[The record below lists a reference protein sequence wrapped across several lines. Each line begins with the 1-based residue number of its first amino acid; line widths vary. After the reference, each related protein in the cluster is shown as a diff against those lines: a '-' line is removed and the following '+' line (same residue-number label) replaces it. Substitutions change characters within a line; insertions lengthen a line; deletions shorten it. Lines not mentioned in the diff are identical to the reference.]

1 MNYLLCPE
9 CGSLL
14 PATISTSARIT
25 CAKCGFETKIKKLC
39 CKMCPDCQSLLYSLP
54 AELEMAVFPCAA
66 KHAEEKERRRRRAE
80 EERKAVDTAA
90 AASPSEP
97 EPVEPAE
104 PAAPETG
111 VDESPANPY
120 PPIPCEICG
129 AMMKPKGSE
138 YPVCPS
144 CGSEPSRAYIH
155 EQLYKLGGPLAPLQ
169 IKWHPEHQEM
179 MHIDR
184 NSAAIPPYSVVIVG
198 EDQVALY
205 KAGGSSIWL
214 TGGNTYPLFDDLRTE
229 DQIVEGI
236 YRGNAMEDSLG
247 YRIDTTIIFF
257 DKRIQSTAFTA
268 SLTLPDGVW
277 QVSLPVSVGVQL
289 SEPETLMQNSLNLS
303 DAETMTR
310 ELIGYVQTAVSKEIS
325 QRLLDIPD
333 ESMAEARK
341 ASDVRRL
348 LRNAVALESAAIR
361 QRVNLELV
369 PRYGVQAAFLEV
381 DVSAAEL
388 LNTEESD
395 RVACPVCH
403 AENWVPKG
411 SKNSFSCRKC
421 GSHLSWC
428 ITCGA
433 YTTTRL
439 TARHTKECVKCGFE
453 KF

>member
-9 CGSLL
+9 CGALL
-14 PATISTSARIT
+14 PATVSPSARIA
-25 CAKCGFETKIKKLC
+25 CAKCGFETKTKKLC
-39 CKMCPDCQSLLYSLP
+39 CKMCPDCQSLLYTLP
-54 AELEMAVFPCAA
+54 AQLEKAAFPCAA
-66 KHAEEKERRRRRAE
+66 KHIEEKEWRRRKAE
-80 EERKAVDTAA
+80 EERKAAEAA
-90 AASPSEP
+90 AASTPEP
-97 EPVEPAE
+97 EPVEPVEPAE
-104 PAAPETG
+104 PEAVEG
-111 VDESPANPY
+111 ESPANPY

-129 AMMKPKGSE
+129 AMLKPKGDE

-144 CGSEPSRAYIH
+144 CGSQPTRGHIH

-169 IKWHPEHQEM
+169 IKWHPGPNEM

-198 EDQVALY
+198 KDQAALY
-205 KAGGSSIWL
+205 KAGGDSIWL
-214 TGGNTYPLFDDLRTE
+214 TGGSTYPLFDDFRTE

-236 YRGNAMEDSLG
+236 YRGNAAEESLN
-247 YRIDTTIIFF
+247 YRIDTAIIFF
-257 DKRIQSTAFTA
+257 DKRIQNTAF
-268 SLTLPDGVW
+268 SLSLSLLDGVW
-277 QVSLPVSVGVQL
+277 QVSLPVSVGVQV
-289 SEPETLMQNSLNLS
+289 SEPETLLQNSQELS
-303 DAETMTR
+303 DAEAMTR
-310 ELIGYVQTAVSKEIS
+310 ELIGLVQTAVSREIS

-348 LRNAVALESAAIR
+348 LRDAVARESAAIR
-361 QRVNLELV
+361 QRVNLALM

-395 RVACPVCH
+395 RVACPVC
-403 AENWVPKG
+403 AADNWVPKG
-411 SKNSFSCRKC
+411 SKTPFSCRSC

-433 YTTTRL
+433 FTTTRL